1 MKRFLSR
8 LFIFFLPFLV
18 VTVFFEIYLR
28 SVNTIYKEKLSGL
41 HKNEKK
47 AEMLLFGNS
56 HANYDIDPNQ
66 LDAKAYNMA
75 MVNQS
80 WFYDYAIFNK
90 EINKLP
96 NLKYVVLSLDYHTL
110 YFSSQG
116 LRDNWIYYDYGIDN
130 NIDWA
135 TKASRFWFGY
145 TPKIAFAML
154 KSDINKRFVSFR
166 KHKKTVNY
174 HVENGVDILDTMSNG
189 WIPYKAGKVK
199 KIKEKSAKKRAAI
212 FNSKINNLGER
223 QRNIKL
229 LKSFLKELKERNIIP
244 IIVTLPCHELYI
256 KNINNAV
263 REKDSKEVAS
273 IVNQYGGAYFD
284 YLHFVKDD
292 SMYYDCD
299 HMNRKGAAYFTKQLN
314 HDIITKFPQH
324 AAKN

>member
-1 MKRFLSR
+1 MKRFLRR

-41 HKNEKK
+41 HKNEKNV
-47 AEMLLFGNS
+47 ELLIFGNS
-56 HANYDIDPNQ
+56 HANYDIDPSQFN
-66 LDAKAYNMA
+66 AKAYNMA

-80 WFYDYAIFNK
+80 LFYDHAIFEK

-130 NIDWA
+130 NIE
-135 TKASRFWFGY
+135 TASKVSLFWFGY
-145 TPKIAFAML
+145 TPKISFAML
-154 KSDINKRFVSFR
+154 KSDIKKHIVSFR

-189 WIPYKAGKVK
+189 WIPYKAGKHK
-199 KIKEKSAKKRAAI
+199 KITAKSAKKIAAI

-229 LKSFLKELKERNIIP
+229 LKSFLEELKKRNITP

-256 KNINNAV
+256 KSIDNTL
-263 REKDSKEVAS
+263 REKDSTEVAS

-284 YLHFVKDD
+284 YLHFVKDEN
-292 SMYYDCD
+292 MYYDCD
-299 HMNRKGAAYFTKQLN
+299 HMNRKGAAYFTRRLN
-314 HDIITKFPQH
+314 HDIISKFPQH